1 MELVYSYRNIPD
13 SPIGE
18 EGSVPRERVRHL
30 SMEFILWESTVQLVS
45 VPRRCSE
52 NGFHFVGIL
61 FSTVQ
66 LIYCTATPAL
76 PIIITKTAD
85 STARGGV
92 GDWRHA
98 PLR

>member
-1 MELVYSYRNIPD
+1 
-13 SPIGE
+13 
-18 EGSVPRERVRHL
+18 
-30 SMEFILWESTVQLVS
+30 MEFILWESTVQLVS

-66 LIYCTATPAL
+66 LVSCTATPAL

-98 PLR
+98 PLRSR

>member
-1 MELVYSYRNIPD
+1 MIPD

-18 EGSVPRERVRHL
+18 EGSGPCERVRHL
-30 SMEFILWESTVQLVS
+30 SKEFILWELTVHLVS

-52 NGFHFVGIL
+52 NGFHFVRIL

-66 LIYCTATPAL
+66 LVSCTATPAL

-85 STARGGV
+85 STACGGV
-92 GDWRHA
+92 GDWRHDVVMYTA
-98 PLR
+98 KKTEP